1 MSGLLLGPRFA
12 RAYGPRIDEIGRE
25 TGASFERIVLPA
37 DPDARLDEAALA
49 RIELAFFSGDVFP
62 ELSRGFFAAVY
73 GAPRLGW
80 LHVFNT
86 GTDNPVFE
94 RFLERGVTL
103 TNSPGAN
110 AVPIAQ
116 SAITGMLML
125 AREFLRFGDAQRA
138 REWPPLAELDRPHD
152 LGDQTLVVVGVG
164 TIGAEIARLAR
175 AIGLHVIGVRRS
187 PLTPDDPVDELVS
200 PDRLAEVLPRAD
212 WLALAC
218 PLTEATR
225 GLIDAAALARLPEGA
240 RVLNVAR
247 GEVIDE
253 AALVRALESGR
264 LAGAYLDVFEVEP
277 LPEASPL
284 WSLPNVIV
292 TPHASSISAGSGPR
306 QAEIFLSN
314 LTRWA
319 RKQPLHHLVQAGAS
333 RGRS

>member
-12 RAYGPRIDEIGRE
+12 RAYGSRIDAIGRDA
-25 TGASFERIVLPA
+25 GVSFEPIVLPE
-37 DPDARLDEAALA
+37 DPDARLDEATLA
-49 RIELAFFSGDVFP
+49 HVELAFFSGDVFP
-62 ELSRGFFAAVY
+62 ALSRGFFAAVY
-73 GAPRLGW
+73 GAPKLRW

-86 GTDNPVFE
+86 GTDNPVFA
-94 RFLERGVTL
+94 RFLERGVML
-103 TNSPGAN
+103 TNSPGSN

-125 AREFLRFGDAQRA
+125 AREFLRFGEAQRA
-138 REWPPLAELDRPHD
+138 REWLPLGELERPRD

-187 PLTPDDPVDELVS
+187 PAAPGDPVDECVT

-218 PLTEATR
+218 PLTDATR
-225 GLIDAAALARLPEGA
+225 GLIDEAALSLLPDGA

-253 AALVRALESGR
+253 PALIRALQSGR

-277 LPEASPL
+277 LPDASPL
-284 WSLPNVIV
+284 WSLPNVIL
-292 TPHASSISAGSGPR
+292 TPHASTISAGSGAR
-306 QAEIFLSN
+306 QAEMFLDN
-314 LTRWA
+314 LARYA
-319 RKQPLHHLVQAGAS
+319 RKEPLQNPVPG
-333 RGRS
+333 